1 MELAKP
7 KASCQQCFYD
17 NTSHMVLC
25 DNPFTVSSQRAR
37 QLIEDSAIV
46 LMYAVTLGEAV
57 EQEIDKLFMDK
68 EITRGLALDSAV
80 AVATAN
86 YTKQLIDMLDEAGAD
101 KGYKAAWIM
110 NPGTGDW
117 PSGQMANIA
126 QAVHAEQIGVSLL
139 PSGMLMPRKTVTGV
153 IGGIYMNA
161 LNMMIFPMVFC
172 SIVMGIC
179 SIGNA
184 KTTGKITGYSM
195 IFFLCTTAI
204 ASAVGIIIPRLIR
217 LGKGVHF
224 EMATSDIQA
233 TEMTSILDTIKNL
246 IPSNPVKAFA
256 EGNMLQVLVFAVVV
270 GFTLIAV
277 GEKGQPLLN
286 VIDSLNEVCLK
297 VISTVMYFTPIGVFC
312 TIVPVVEANGTKTIV
327 SLATQLIILYVAFYG
342 FAIVVY
348 GGAVKLIG
356 KTSPVKFFKA
366 IMPAALNAFGTCS
379 SSATIPISKRCVEKE
394 LGVSNQI
401 SSIAIPLGATVNM
414 DAVSILMSFM
424 IMFFANACGIN
435 VSISMMVII
444 LLANVLLSVGTPGIP
459 GGAIA
464 SFAALATMAGLPAG
478 VMGVYIS
485 INTLCD
491 MGATCVNVIGD
502 MAGCVVL
509 QEKIKLEEN

>member
-1 MELAKP
+1 M
-7 KASCQQCFYD
+7 
-17 NTSHMVLC
+17 C
-25 DNPFTVSSQRAR
+25 DK
-37 QLIEDSAIV
+37 
-46 LMYAVTLGEAV
+46 MAVCE
-57 EQEIDKLFMDK
+57 
-68 EITRGLALDSAV
+68 
-80 AVATAN
+80 
-86 YTKQLIDMLDEAGAD
+86 EAGRRYRDTCLLLCEKGEKREHMKKFYAWYQKHITGAIFTGLILGILTGLLLAD
-101 KGYKAAWIM
+101 RFTPI
-110 NPGTGDW
+110 
-117 PSGQMANIA
+117 
-126 QAVHAEQIGVSLL
+126 L
-139 PSGMLMPRKTVTGV
+139 TVTGV

-414 DAVSILMSFM
+414 DAVSFCLPTSCFLSEHR
-424 IMFFANACGIN
+424 
-435 VSISMMVII
+435 VSRAARSHHSQHSPRWQVFRP
-444 LLANVLLSVGTPGIP
+444 ASWAFTSASTHCVTWVPHASTSS
-459 GGAIA
+459 AIWQ
-464 SFAALATMAGLPAG
+464 AALCCRRKSNWKKTKKC
-478 VMGVYIS
+478 YI
-485 INTLCD
+485 
-491 MGATCVNVIGD
+491 
-502 MAGCVVL
+502 
-509 QEKIKLEEN
+509 EKEGFLSRESLFCNA